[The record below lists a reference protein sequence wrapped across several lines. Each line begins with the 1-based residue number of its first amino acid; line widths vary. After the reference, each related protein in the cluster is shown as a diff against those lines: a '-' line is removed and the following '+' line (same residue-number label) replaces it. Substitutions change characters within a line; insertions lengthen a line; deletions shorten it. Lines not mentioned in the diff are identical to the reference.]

1 MRASAVG
8 FWLCLALSSRPAVA
22 AEAAA
27 AEALF
32 DDGVVAMQRGDYA
45 HACPLVAESL
55 RMEPRPGT
63 LFTLAECRRLEGRT
77 ATALARYR
85 EYLRRFERMDDA
97 QRQAQRGRD
106 ALAQE
111 QVEALEAETP
121 KLELVL
127 EAPLPDGATVSRDG
141 VTLGAP
147 SLGRPLPVDPGQ
159 HTIVITAP
167 GYRDVEVTAEA
178 LRAQTVRVPLPR
190 LEPIP
195 VAPPPAPTQETVPA
209 QNRVPPPPPSP
220 VAPPP
225 TADAAGPTA
234 WQVASYGLI
243 GVGAA
248 SLVTGVITGAIAL
261 DRGATVREEEC
272 TFVGETCSAAG
283 VEQLDD
289 LKPLAHVST
298 ATLITGA
305 VLGSAGIVLWVVEP
319 TESNT
324 LSVSFGP
331 SSVLLRGA
339 F

>member
-8 FWLCLALSSRPAVA
+8 FWLCLALTPRPAA
-22 AEAAA
+22 AGEAAA

-32 DDGVVAMQRGDYA
+32 DDGVAAMQRGDYA
-45 HACPLVAESL
+45 QACPLVAESL

-63 LFTLAECRRLEGRT
+63 LFTLAECRRLEGKT

-111 QVEALEAETP
+111 QVEALEADTP

-127 EAPLPDGATVSRDG
+127 EAPLPDGAIVSRDG
-141 VTLGAP
+141 VVLGAP

-167 GYRDVEVTAEA
+167 GYRDVEVTVQAVRTE
-178 LRAQTVRVPLPR
+178 TVRVPLPR
-190 LEPIP
+190 LELIP
-195 VAPPPAPTQETVPA
+195 VSPPPTPEREWIPPQKQVPPPAPAPL
-209 QNRVPPPPPSP
+209 VPPS
-220 VAPPP
+220 
-225 TADAAGPTA
+225 ADATGPTA
-234 WQVASYGLI
+234 WRVASYGLI

-272 TFVGETCSAAG
+272 GFVGETCSAEG
-283 VEQLDD
+283 VAELDD
-289 LKPLAHVST
+289 VRRLAHVST

-319 TESNT
+319 TEPDT
-324 LSVSFGP
+324 LSLSFGP
-331 SSVLLRGA
+331 SSVFVRGA